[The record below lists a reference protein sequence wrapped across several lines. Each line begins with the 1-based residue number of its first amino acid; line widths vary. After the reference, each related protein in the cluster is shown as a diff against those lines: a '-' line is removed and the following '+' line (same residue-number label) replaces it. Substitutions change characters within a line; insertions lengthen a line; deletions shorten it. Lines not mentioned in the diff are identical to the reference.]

1 MQMDEVQML
10 VNQWIAAFNQHNV
23 SAIVALY
30 ADDAQLFDPSMKH
43 PRYGRAEIEQW
54 FTTRFQTMPT
64 FSYTP
69 SNQLIVQDQ
78 AVVTW
83 TARARSPRLLGQR
96 WLSRPFQVDGV
107 SIFTF
112 KNGQIQ
118 KQRGYFDLLLV
129 VEQILPFLKWVLP
142 ARF

>member
-1 MQMDEVQML
+1 MQTDEVQIL
-10 VNQWIAAFNQHNV
+10 VDQWIAAFNQHNV

-30 ADDAQLFDPSMKH
+30 ATDAELFDSGMKH
-43 PRYGRAEIEQW
+43 PRHGRIEIEQW
-54 FTTRFQTMPT
+54 FTRRFQTMPT

-69 SNQLIVQDQ
+69 HNQMIVADQ

-107 SIFTF
+107 SVFILQD
-112 KNGQIQ
+112 GLIQ
-118 KQRGYFDLLLV
+118 NQRGYYDHLSAL
-129 VEQILPFLKWVLP
+129 EQILPFLKWVLP
-142 ARF
+142 ARL